1 MEMNGILEEY
11 TYSYCTHTI
20 DNTPTPH
27 PPPPILPMHG
37 IKFVEIFFKLSDLFI
52 LLISF
57 QAMNLVLVIENFHP
71 MVVINTLR

>member
-1 MEMNGILEEY
+1 MESLRSIHIHIAHIQL
-11 TYSYCTHTI
+11 TI
-20 DNTPTPH
+20 PP

-57 QAMNLVLVIENFHP
+57 QAINLVLVIENFHP